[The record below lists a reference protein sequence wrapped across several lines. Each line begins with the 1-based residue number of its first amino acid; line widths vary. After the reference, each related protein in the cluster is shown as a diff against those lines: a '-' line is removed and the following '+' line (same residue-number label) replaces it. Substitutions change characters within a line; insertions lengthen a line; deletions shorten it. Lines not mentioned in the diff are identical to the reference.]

1 MRILI
6 MSNAY
11 TPTLSGV
18 VTSIRIYKKA
28 LTAAGHEVFVFAPAY
43 KGVLDD
49 EMGVFRFPALDVTRI
64 VDFSLLLAGRKRIV
78 AAARV
83 LKPDIV
89 HSQHPSI
96 MGDRAV
102 DVARALGIPLVATFH
117 CRYDEYA
124 ETYSALLSP
133 LVGGITRASVRKYAG
148 KCDRIVLPGANM
160 RAWLAGLHPGDVP
173 VSVVPIPLELD
184 RFARPAGGNVLEKE
198 FGLKKEQVMLYVG
211 RLSTEKNVTFLIRML
226 PHVLAGKPEARLV
239 VVGKGPLRA
248 AMGRLAQQLGVEKA
262 VVFAGP
268 RPFEEIPSL
277 LHSAGVFVFSSL
289 IENQPLGVI
298 EACAAGLPVVALD
311 SPATRE
317 VLETG
322 GGILAANDP
331 KRFADE
337 VVDLMGDPGRLRAM
351 SRQAEKSAGR
361 YAVPALVKKLLDTYT
376 QTQKDFKN

>member
-43 KGVLDD
+43 RGAVDD

-78 AAARV
+78 AAART
-83 LKPDIV
+83 LKPDII

-124 ETYSALLSP
+124 ETYSALLRP
-133 LVGGITRASVRKYAG
+133 LVGGITRAAVRKYAAR
-148 KCDRIVLPGANM
+148 CDRIILPGANM
-160 RAWLAGLHPGDVP
+160 RSWLAGLHPGDVP

-184 RFARPAGGNVLEKE
+184 KFSRAEGGALERE

-226 PHVLAGKPEARLV
+226 PHVLAGRPGARLV

-268 RPFEEIPSL
+268 RPFKEIPGL

-322 GGILAANDP
+322 GGILAANEP
-331 KRFADE
+331 KRFAAE
-337 VVDLMGDPGRLRAM
+337 VVDLMGDPGRSRTM

-376 QTQKDFKN
+376 QTLKNFKN